1 MQAAGEPDSSDRG
14 QCQDGAEGGLVDR
27 LLILLIDCR
36 QLESLIRLTEARA
49 KMELREEAT
58 ADDARDVIEI
68 MQQSI
73 CDAMLD
79 ELGKHRNGLIWF
91 D

>member
-1 MQAAGEPDSSDRG
+1 MQAAREPDSSDRG
-14 QCQDGAEGGLVDR
+14 QGQDGAEGGLVDR

>member
-1 MQAAGEPDSSDRG
+1 
-14 QCQDGAEGGLVDR
+14 VY
-27 LLILLIDCR
+27 R

-58 ADDARDVIEI
+58 EQDARDIVEI

-73 CDAMLD
+73 CDAMMD
-79 ELGKHRNGLIWF
+79 EMGKDNEGSI

>member
-1 MQAAGEPDSSDRG
+1 
-14 QCQDGAEGGLVDR
+14 VH
-27 LLILLIDCR
+27 R

-58 ADDARDVIEI
+58 EQDARDIVEI

-73 CDAMLD
+73 CDAMMD
-79 ELGKHRNGLIWF
+79 EMGKDKVGSI

>member
-1 MQAAGEPDSSDRG
+1 
-14 QCQDGAEGGLVDR
+14 VY
-27 LLILLIDCR
+27 R

-58 ADDARDVIEI
+58 EQDARDIVEI

-73 CDAMLD
+73 CDAMMD
-79 ELGKHRNGLIWF
+79 EMGKDDVGLI

>member
-1 MQAAGEPDSSDRG
+1 LSA
-14 QCQDGAEGGLVDR
+14 LIF
-27 LLILLIDCR
+27 ILLFVFR

-49 KMELREEAT
+49 KLELREEAT

-68 MQQSI
+68 MEQSI

-79 ELGKHRNGLIWF
+79 ELGMV
-91 D
+91 

>member
-1 MQAAGEPDSSDRG
+1 
-14 QCQDGAEGGLVDR
+14 VH
-27 LLILLIDCR
+27 R

-58 ADDARDVIEI
+58 EQDARDIVEI

-73 CDAMLD
+73 CDAMMD
-79 ELGKHRNGLIWF
+79 EMGKYILLIDF
-91 D
+91 

>member
-1 MQAAGEPDSSDRG
+1 M
-14 QCQDGAEGGLVDR
+14 LV
-27 LLILLIDCR
+27 IIYFVTEIFIYITLLIDCR

>member
-1 MQAAGEPDSSDRG
+1 
-14 QCQDGAEGGLVDR
+14 
-27 LLILLIDCR
+27 
-36 QLESLIRLTEARA
+36 
-49 KMELREEAT
+49 MELREEAT

>member
-1 MQAAGEPDSSDRG
+1 MF
-14 QCQDGAEGGLVDR
+14 
-27 LLILLIDCR
+27 R

-49 KMELREEAT
+49 KLELREEAT
-58 ADDARDVIEI
+58 EADATDIVEI

-79 ELGKHRNGLIWF
+79 EMGELLKVHLKVPVSMVGTGTGYLMILSGDNVTHYA
-91 D
+91 